1 MTMKMMPGAIILLL
15 SLLLAPSTGQV
26 QEDEETFLS
35 DYSGLKAAADNP
47 SDELYIAP
55 DALTRIGQ
63 YKAVM
68 VDQPELFIHPE
79 SKYTGMKPDDMKAIA
94 DAMRAAMTTE
104 LQSGYQIVDAPGPNV
119 LYVRVA
125 VGDLMLKKHKRGLL
139 SYTPI
144 GFVVHGAIGLT
155 KEVTEKIDLQG
166 MKIEGEVLDSRSLE
180 QLAAFTMSRG
190 SLAGKPAGAVTSW
203 DELTGLFG
211 VVGKRL
217 RCRLDNSGRPES
229 EWTPCGTI
237 VYSPPAQ

>member
-1 MTMKMMPGAIILLL
+1 MTVRTRSSAIALAI
-15 SLLLAPSTGQV
+15 SLILAPAAGLA

-55 DALTRIGQ
+55 DALARIGK

-94 DAMRAAMTTE
+94 DALRAAMTTE
-104 LQSGYQIVDAPGPNV
+104 LEGGYKLVNAPGPDV

-125 VGDLMLKKHKRGLL
+125 VGDLMLKKHKRG
-139 SYTPI
+139 I
-144 GFVVHGAIGLT
+144 A
-155 KEVTEKIDLQG
+155 KEITEKIDLKG
-166 MKIEGEVLDSRSLE
+166 MQIEGEVLDSVSLD
-180 QLAAFTMSRG
+180 QLAAFTMNRG
-190 SLAGKPAGAVTSW
+190 SLGGKSEAEATSW
-203 DELTGLFG
+203 DELVGLFG

-217 RCRLDNSGRPES
+217 RCRLDNSGKPES
-229 EWTPCGTI
+229 EWTQCGTI